1 MLSDEVLEKVIERL
15 TTRINKGNEYVLKKM
30 GESVKKIGTLT
41 PSQAQELGQILKYG
55 GDYEKIAQEL
65 ARLTDMNVADI
76 YKIFEEVA
84 KNDWQFAKQFYRYR
98 GIKYIPFDE
107 NDVLKRQVNAIAKIT
122 AEEYLNLARTSV
134 LGYAI
139 KNSSGQ
145 LMFRNIKQVYH
156 ELIDEAILNVSQ
168 GKETFDEVMYRKLK
182 EIGESGLKV
191 VYPTTYIGKDG
202 KEHHYVRRL
211 DSAIRMNM
219 KDGLRTLHNET
230 QQQFGKEF
238 KSDGVEIS
246 VHLNPAPDHQFV
258 QGHQFSN
265 EEFEKFQ
272 TDEDSTSYDG
282 TFYPAES
289 EETGHDRRSIGE
301 YNCYHYVFS
310 IVLGISQPEYTS
322 EQLQEIIDKNN
333 EGFEFEGKHYSNYEG
348 QQLQRKIEL
357 EIRKAKDNQILGR
370 NSGNEQ
376 LIAESQTRITQ
387 LTNKYRKLNQV
398 SGLPS
403 SIDRAR
409 VSGYRR
415 IKINNKISNKQQD
428 FAVHYGDLGK
438 ARDTNFFAIN
448 SSKRSTGHYGTG
460 TYFISAEEAKR
471 LENDPYFSRKD
482 RPKKEVDFSKYN
494 LYKPLIESEGMRLH
508 EGLKAINYGEY
519 DDYDFK
525 FMIDDLIRNGIS
537 KDKIDKA
544 LKIVNDKRKEF
555 KNKDF
560 EFQLRQDSLSTI
572 FIKELGFNGIDVR
585 KLKNLDNMGY
595 GSVIYDLKNKIRT

>member
-41 PSQAQELGQILKYG
+41 PSQAQELGQMLKYG

-84 KNDWQFAKQFYRYR
+84 KNDWQFAKQFYKYR

-168 GKETFDEVMYRKLK
+168 GKETFDEAMYRKLK

-272 TDEDSTSYDG
+272 TDEDSKSYDG

-310 IVLGISQPEYTS
+310 IVLGISQPEYTN
-322 EQLQEIIDKNN
+322 EQLQQIIDKNN
-333 EGFEFEGKHYSNYEG
+333 EGFDFEGKHYTNYEG
-348 QQLQRKIEL
+348 TQLQRKIEL
-357 EIRKAKDNQILGR
+357 EIRKAKDNQILGKAS
-370 NSGNEQ
+370 NNTP
-376 LIAESQTRITQ
+376 LINESQQRIR
-387 LTNKYRKLNQV
+387 LLNDKYKKLNQA

-415 IKINNKISNKQQD
+415 TKINNLKEIEYARENNQIWHSTNSLKDIINSNKIITPSI
-428 FAVHYGDLGK
+428 AVGRKLNTETK
-438 ARDTNFFAIN
+438 
-448 SSKRSTGHYGTG
+448 YGTQ
-460 TYFISAEEAKR
+460 FIIFKPEV
-471 LENDPYFSRKD
+471 LENVNKETILYNGDGGNKYLRNNKKFNNLMNLLKD
-482 RPKKEVDFSKYN
+482 NPEKYN
-494 LYKPLIESEGMRLH
+494 ELKFNNDLES
-508 EGLKAINYGEY
+508 LKYIKKVY
-519 DDYDFK
+519 
-525 FMIDDLIRNGIS
+525 I
-537 KDKIDKA
+537 
-544 LKIVNDKRKEF
+544 
-555 KNKDF
+555 
-560 EFQLRQDSLSTI
+560 RQDESKKLI
-572 FIKELGFNGIDVR
+572 NLLKE
-585 KLKNLDNMGY
+585 
-595 GSVIYDLKNKIRT
+595 NKIKYQIYKDIRVRT

>member
-1 MLSDEVLEKVIERL
+1 MLTDEVLEKVIDRL
-15 TTRINKGNEYVLKKM
+15 IVRINKGNEYVLKKM

-41 PSQAQELGQILKYG
+41 PSQAQELEQILKYG

-84 KNDWQFAKQFYRYR
+84 KNDYQFAEQFYKYR

-122 AEEYLNLARTSV
+122 AEEYLNLARTTV
-134 LGYAI
+134 MGYAI
-139 KNSSGQ
+139 KNSNGQ
-145 LMFRNIKQVYH
+145 YVFKKIKQVYH

-168 GKETFDEVMYRKLK
+168 GKETFDEAMYRKLK

-202 KEHHYVRRL
+202 KERHYVRRL

-289 EETGHDRRSIGE
+289 EETGHDRRSIGQ

-310 IVLGISQPEYTS
+310 IVLGISKPEYTN
-322 EQLQEIIDKNN
+322 EQLQQIIDKNN

-348 QQLQRKIEL
+348 TQLQRKIEL
-357 EIRKAKDNQILGR
+357 EIRKAKDNQILGKAS
-370 NSGNEQ
+370 NNTP
-376 LIAESQTRITQ
+376 LINESQQRIR
-387 LTNKYRKLNQV
+387 LLNDKYKKLNQA

-415 IKINNKISNKQQD
+415 IKINNLKEIEYARENNQIWHSTNSLKDIINSNKIIAPSI
-428 FAVHYGDLGK
+428 AVGK
-438 ARDTNFFAIN
+438 KFNTET
-448 SSKRSTGHYGTG
+448 KYGTQ
-460 TYFISAEEAKR
+460 FIIFKPEI
-471 LENDPYFSRKD
+471 LENVSKETILYNGDGGNEYLRNNKKFNNLMNLLKD
-482 RPKKEVDFSKYN
+482 NPKKYNELKFNNDLESLKYIKKV
-494 LYKPLIESEGMRLH
+494 YI
-508 EGLKAINYGEY
+508 
-519 DDYDFK
+519 
-525 FMIDDLIRNGIS
+525 
-537 KDKIDKA
+537 
-544 LKIVNDKRKEF
+544 
-555 KNKDF
+555 
-560 EFQLRQDSLSTI
+560 RQDEP
-572 FIKELGFNGIDVR
+572 KELI
-585 KLKNLDNMGY
+585 KL
-595 GSVIYDLKNKIRT
+595 LKENKIKYQIYKDLRIRT

>member
-1 MLSDEVLEKVIERL
+1 MLTDEVLEKVIDRL
-15 TTRINKGNEYVLKKM
+15 TTRINKGNEYILKKM

-55 GDYEKIAQEL
+55 GDYEKIAHEL

-84 KNDWQFAKQFYRYR
+84 RNDWQFANQFYRYR

-107 NDVLKRQVNAIAKIT
+107 NNALKRQVNAIAKIT
-122 AEEYLNLARTSV
+122 ANEYLNLARTTV
-134 LGYAI
+134 MGYAI
-139 KNSSGQ
+139 KSSSGQ
-145 LMFRNIKQVYH
+145 FVFRNIKQVYH

-168 GKETFDEVMYRKLK
+168 GKETFDEAMYRKLK

-246 VHLNPAPDHQFV
+246 VHLNPAPDHEKV

-272 TDEDSTSYDG
+272 TDQDSTSYDG

-310 IVLGISQPEYTS
+310 IVLGISKPEYTN

-333 EGFEFEGKHYSNYEG
+333 EGFDFEGKHYSNYEG
-348 QQLQRKIEL
+348 TQLQRKIEL

-370 NSGNEQ
+370 ASNNEQ

-387 LTNKYRKLNQV
+387 LTNKYRKLNQA
-398 SGLPS
+398 SGLS
-403 SIDRAR
+403 DSIDRAR

-415 IKINNKISNKQQD
+415 I
-428 FAVHYGDLGK
+428 
-438 ARDTNFFAIN
+438 AIN
-448 SSKRSTGHYGTG
+448 
-460 TYFISAEEAKR
+460 
-471 LENDPYFSRKD
+471 
-482 RPKKEVDFSKYN
+482 
-494 LYKPLIESEGMRLH
+494 
-508 EGLKAINYGEY
+508 
-519 DDYDFK
+519 
-525 FMIDDLIRNGIS
+525 
-537 KDKIDKA
+537 
-544 LKIVNDKRKEF
+544 
-555 KNKDF
+555 
-560 EFQLRQDSLSTI
+560 
-572 FIKELGFNGIDVR
+572 
-585 KLKNLDNMGY
+585 
-595 GSVIYDLKNKIRT
+595 KNKIRT